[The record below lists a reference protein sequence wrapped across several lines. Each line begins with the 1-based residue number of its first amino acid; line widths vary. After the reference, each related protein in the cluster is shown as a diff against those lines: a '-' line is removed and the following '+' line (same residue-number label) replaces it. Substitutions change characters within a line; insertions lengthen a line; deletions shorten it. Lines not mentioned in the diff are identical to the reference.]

1 MPSDTNEPDSVR
13 QARQSFNAALQSPD
27 FETIHGDDAQLRFMI
42 DRLEPVAGG
51 RYLDL
56 ATGTGYAAFAL
67 AERVP
72 ECSVIGVDIADEAIA
87 ANAEAAADRGLAN
100 VTFQVVDGTALPFA
114 DHSFDGV
121 ICRYAVHHFPDP
133 TATLA
138 DVYRVLKP
146 GGRFVVADAVKNDGD
161 TADFVNAFQALK
173 PDGHI
178 RMYTPGEFTKLLA
191 DSGFEEKQRQM
202 SDITFTRTLDAA
214 YRELIAKTPAEIAER
229 YLLDIKDDEAVV
241 RFDIV
246 SLALRKA
253 G

>member
-1 MPSDTNEPDSVR
+1 MTNEFNEPDSVQ
-13 QARQSFNAALQSPD
+13 QARRSFNAALQSPD

-42 DRLEPVAGG
+42 DMLEPIAGG

-67 AERVP
+67 AERMP
-72 ECSVIGVDIADEAIA
+72 ECSVVGVDIADEAIA
-87 ANAEAAADRGLAN
+87 VNTGTAGERGLAN

-114 DHSFDGV
+114 DQSFDGA

-133 TATLA
+133 AATLA
-138 DVYRVLKP
+138 DVYRILKP
-146 GGRFVVADAVKNDGD
+146 GGRFAVADAVRNDAD
-161 TADFVNAFQALK
+161 TTDFVNAFQALK

-191 DSGFEEKQRQM
+191 DSGFDEQQSRT
-202 SDITFTRTLDAA
+202 SDITFTRTLDTA
-214 YRELIAKTPAEIAER
+214 YRELIAKTPAEIADR

-241 RFDIV
+241 RFDIMT
-246 SLALRKA
+246 LALRKVR
-253 G
+253 